1 MSRRDRRFGT
11 AGRIYLGLVLFFL
24 YTPIFVMAAM
34 SFNASPFYR
43 LPVEWSA
50 SWYVKLASNQV
61 LISAGFNSLAIAV
74 VTTVI
79 ATVLGT
85 GAAVVFFRHR
95 FPGRRILQILLLP
108 PVAVPWLIIGT
119 SMLVFFFWTGVGRGF
134 HAMVLGHVALAL
146 PYVVIVVSARLA
158 AFDIQLEEAA
168 RSLGAGPWRVFFQVT
183 LPFIAPGAI
192 AAALFAF
199 AISFDQFVI
208 SYFLAV
214 PGFSTL
220 PVEIYTSIRKG
231 FTPEINAVS
240 TIVIAISMLL
250 LLVVARFYKFGSIR

>member
-1 MSRRDRRFGT
+1 MSRRDRRFGK
-11 AGRIYLGLVLFFL
+11 AGRVYLGLVLFFL

-43 LPVEWSA
+43 LPVEWTT
-50 SWYVKLASNQV
+50 SWYVELASNQV

-108 PVAVPWLIIGT
+108 PVAIPWLIIGT

-168 RSLGAGPWRVFFQVT
+168 RSLGAGPWRVFFKVT